1 MNKRRIALIT
11 GWSLILMAIVAGFSV
26 GYAFAEFNLPDQIDF
41 LKENILSN
49 KGLYRNM
56 LIGILII
63 LILDLLVSYTLYEY
77 FKDDNGKISLI
88 SGGLRI
94 IYTLIFGIAT
104 FYLTKNLNINNLTNQ
119 TINTN
124 FQLFQSIWNGGL
136 IIFGFHILLVG
147 FLMKLH
153 EKVPR
158 ILWYLTLIAGVSYVI
173 VHLLK
178 LTSPNSEFVSIL
190 SMILALP
197 MAIGE
202 LGLAIWLIVKGGK
215 EKKIVTKTY
224 KQ

>member
-1 MNKRRIALIT
+1 MNKRRIAIIT
-11 GWSLILMAIVAGFSV
+11 GLSIILMAIVAGFSV

-41 LKENILSN
+41 LKENILAN
-49 KGLYRNM
+49 QGLYRNM

-63 LILDLLVSYTLYEY
+63 LILDLLVSYTLYVY
-77 FKDDNGKISLI
+77 FKDDNRKISII

-104 FYLTKNLNINNLTNQ
+104 FYLTKNINLNDLTNQ

-136 IIFGFHILLVG
+136 VFFGFHILLIG

-153 EKVPR
+153 EKIPS

-178 LTSPNSEFVSIL
+178 LTSLNSEIVSTL
-190 SMILALP
+190 EMILMLP
-197 MAIGE
+197 MTIGE
-202 LGLAIWLIVKGGK
+202 LGLAIWLLVKGGR
-215 EKKIVTKTY
+215 EKIIVSKTSR
-224 KQ
+224 